1 MAQVS
6 AVGRAYY
13 YDRVAD
19 MGQQLIL
26 DDYVALLSENRLTVV
41 DTADLGWAYF
51 LCRRP

>member
-13 YDRVAD
+13 YDQVAD